1 MVVTKEWL
9 YDSLEKGEW
18 QPTENYIDPLA
29 KDAIMKR
36 RGQKK
41 GVLSEKGLVY
51 VCKGTRARLE
61 EVEAVVSAA
70 GGKITKHKEMAAI
83 CIGGSSE
90 NDMSELNLYDSIMR
104 GELRRG
110 LSGDGDESEEF

>member
-1 MVVTKEWL
+1 MVTKEWL
-9 YDSLEKGEW
+9 YDSLEKGKW
-18 QPTENYIDPLA
+18 QPTENYLDPLA
-29 KDAIMKR
+29 KNAILKR
-36 RGQKK
+36 REEKK

-70 GGKITKHKEMAAI
+70 GGKITRHKDMAAI
-83 CIGGSSE
+83 CIGGSGE